1 MYYELY
7 TNVSGKGRY
16 VVEISHDYSSSKNLI
31 FKFSVAVESDDVW
44 EVTPEVG
51 YVNEIESGTR
61 ENYEI
66 YVANPSQLYFEL
78 FECFGKF

>member
-16 VVEISHDYSSSKNLI
+16 VVEISHDYNSSKNLI

-51 YVNEIESGTR
+51 
-61 ENYEI
+61 NY
-66 YVANPSQLYFEL
+66 YYNFYKQYFFL
-78 FECFGKF
+78 HFIIIKTNN